1 MLEFLVQLLGEFLI
15 QVIGQVLVELGMHA
29 MIEPFLKPPKP
40 WVASVGYAI
49 FGLILGLLSLFAFP
63 EYLVHSGGLR
73 IANLILTPMVVGA
86 CMAALGA
93 WRVKRG
99 DNALRIDKFAYG
111 YLFAL
116 SIAIVRFWCAK

>member
-15 QVIGQVLVELGMHA
+15 QAIGQALVELGMHA
-29 MIEPFLKPPKP
+29 MIEPFLKPPNP
-40 WVASVGYAI
+40 WVASVGYTL
-49 FGLILGLLSLFAFP
+49 FGITLGFISLLAFP

-73 IANLILTPMVVGA
+73 ITNLVLTPIAVG
-86 CMAALGA
+86 ALGA

-99 DNALRIDKFAYG
+99 DNTLRIDKFAYG

-116 SIAIVRFWCAK
+116 SIAIIRFWCAK